1 MTENT
6 ELSER
11 EVEILRL
18 VATGASNKEIAQ
30 QLYISAN
37 TVKVHLRN
45 IFSKIGATTRTE
57 AAMYAVQSGLVPTGA
72 SNLDRAEIE
81 EDEQIA
87 ASDSSDSLGNEP
99 GVSSLH
105 SQAQPAAQ
113 VPWRNWLAWG
123 SAAILVLL
131 LLMLWWYSGRSDRV
145 EPALPA
151 VAPTQAPR
159 WQTRSQMTEPRAG
172 LALAVYENRI
182 YAIGGEAAAG
192 VTGSVDRYD
201 PQMDTWQPRQAKP
214 IPAADII
221 AGVIGGKV
229 YVPGGRLAEG
239 SISDALE
246 IYDPAKDAWSR
257 GAGMPAPRS
266 AYALAVFEGKLYLFG
281 GWDGKEDA
289 SAAFRYDPELD
300 EWEILEPMP
309 TARSFAG
316 AAVADGK
323 VYVLGGRSGQKS
335 LAVNEIYWPAR
346 EGTNEPLWTSAAAL
360 PAGRYAMGIASIV
373 DVLYLVGG
381 ETQQEGGG
389 ITLAFV
395 PTQDEWQEF
404 PQPQVLTWSHMGV
417 ALLGSELY
425 VLGGL
430 IDQQPSGQNLAY
442 KAIYTVSIPTIIKDQ

>member
-1 MTENT
+1 MTENS

-11 EVEILRL
+11 EIEILRL

-57 AAMYAVQSGLVPTGA
+57 AAMYAVQSGLVPTGVSDLERVEENGDQA
-72 SNLDRAEIE
+72 AEPLSA
-81 EDEQIA
+81 DL
-87 ASDSSDSLGNEP
+87 SDNSAGA
-99 GVSSLH
+99 SSLH
-105 SQAQPAAQ
+105 SQAAPPTP
-113 VPWRNWLAWG
+113 VGWRNWLPWG
-123 SAAILVLL
+123 SVAVLVIFVLVL
-131 LLMLWWYSGRSDRV
+131 WWFSGRGNTAT
-145 EPALPA
+145 PALPA
-151 VAPTQAPR
+151 VAPTVAPR
-159 WQTRSQMTEPRAG
+159 WQARASLTLPRAG
-172 LALAVYENRI
+172 LALAVYENRL
-182 YAIGGEAAAG
+182 YALGGEAASG
-192 VTGSVDRYD
+192 VTGMVERYD
-201 PQMDTWQPRQAKP
+201 PQADAWEARQSKP
-214 IPAADII
+214 LPVADIT
-221 AGVIGGKV
+221 AGVIGGKI
-229 YVPGGRLAEG
+229 YIPGGRLADG
-239 SISDALE
+239 SSSDTLE
-246 IYDPAKDAWSR
+246 IYDPARDSWSR
-257 GAGMPAPRS
+257 GARLPGPRC

-281 GWDGKEDA
+281 GWDGKGDTA
-289 SAAFRYDPELD
+289 STFRYDPELD

-323 VYVLGGRSGQKS
+323 LYVLGGRRGDMS
-335 LAVNEIYWPAR
+335 LAVNEVYWPAR
-346 EGTNEPLWTSAAAL
+346 EGTDEPRWTSAAAL

-389 ITLAFV
+389 ITLAFA
-395 PTQDEWQEF
+395 PAQNMWQEF
-404 PQPQVLTWSHMGV
+404 PQPKVLTWSHMAV

-430 IDQQPSGQNLAY
+430 IDQQPSAQNLAY